1 MSLIVN
7 KNIGAM
13 TAHRYLKLN
22 DESFAKSVERLSS
35 GMKINRA
42 ADDPAGLVISEKF
55 RAQVEGLNQAIKNAQ
70 DGISL
75 MQTAEGALDEVTTI
89 LRNMRNL
96 ALHASNTGASDSAAV
111 GADQEQIE
119 QAIATLDRIA
129 NTTAFGSRKLLNGS
143 AGVTATTTDAD
154 ISFVSG
160 TANTQAGTYAVEI
173 TTASVKGV
181 HQSLA
186 RKGIDTIELH
196 TADGDI
202 AADTTLT
209 FEGKAFGG
217 ETITVDLT
225 SGQTVAQAATA
236 IQNALNDA
244 GFSDMTA
251 AVNGN
256 DVEITVNRLGDAAD
270 TGSSANAWNVTDS
283 GNGFDGAAISASAQ
297 GTVTSATRL
306 AQAEIITFKDGDGA
320 NVSVALTAGTTIGN
334 AVSQLNDA
342 LDEAGFKVT
351 AAWDSA
357 NEQFE
362 LTNDEYGASDIVKYS
377 VASSLVDGTNDCAT
391 GIGESVGT
399 DYTIS
404 DGLNGTAGVNVAG
417 TIGGEV
423 ADSSNGIYL
432 TGASGTAAEGLK
444 IKTVGG
450 AAAEAQGNVIVDQN
464 SLTFQV
470 GAFEAQ
476 TVKMALGDMRT
487 NQLGKT
493 ATGTYTSQGLADGA
507 YIRNLDVTTFQ
518 GAQDAIELIDA
529 ALTEVSSM
537 RSQMG
542 SFQKDVLEASVRN
555 LGVASQNMAASES
568 AIRDADMAEVMLDF
582 SRAQILTN
590 TGMAMLAQANQAPQN
605 VMQLFR

>member
-1 MSLIVN
+1 MGLVVN

-22 DESFAKSVERLSS
+22 DAQFSKSVERLSS
-35 GMKINRA
+35 GLKINRA
-42 ADDPAGLVISEKF
+42 ADDPAGLVISEKL

-75 MQTAEGALDEVTTI
+75 MQTAEGSLEEVTTV

-96 ALHASNTGASDSAAV
+96 ALHAANTGASDSAAV
-111 GADQEQIE
+111 LADQEQIE

-129 NTTAFGSRKLLNGS
+129 NTTAFGSRNLLNGS
-143 AGVTATTTDAD
+143 AGVTATTTDSD
-154 ISFVSG
+154 VTFVSG
-160 TANTQAGTYAVEI
+160 TADTKAGTYAVEV

-186 RKGIDTIELH
+186 REGVDKV
-196 TADGDI
+196 
-202 AADTTLT
+202 TLT
-209 FEGKAFGG
+209 SAAAGLVLADANLVLTGKVFND
-217 ETITVDLT
+217 ETITVGLLT
-225 SGQTVAQAATA
+225 GDTMTEAATK
-236 IQNALNDA
+236 INTALTTA

-251 AVNGN
+251 VGTNG
-256 DVEITVNRLGDAAD
+256 VGGTVAITINRLGGDHDDAVAATDNGTFDAD
-270 TGSSANAWNVTDS
+270 GVRA
-283 GNGFDGAAISASAQ
+283 AQ
-297 GTVTSATRL
+297 GTVTSSTRL
-306 AQAEIITFKDGDGA
+306 SQNEIVTFKDGDGA
-320 NVSVALTAGTTIGN
+320 NVSVALTAGTTIGT
-334 AVSQLNDA
+334 AVSQMNTA
-342 LDEAGFKVT
+342 LEEAGFEIT

-362 LTNDEYGASDIVKYS
+362 MTNNDYGASDVVTYS
-377 VASSLVDGTNDCAT
+377 VASSIIDGANDVAAT
-391 GIGESVGT
+391 GIGESAGT
-399 DYTIS
+399 DNTIA

-417 TIGGEV
+417 EIDGE
-423 ADSSNGIYL
+423 AATSSDGVYL
-432 TGASGTAAEGLK
+432 TGAGGTDVEGLK
-444 IKTVGG
+444 LRTTGG
-450 AAAEAQGNVIVDQN
+450 AAVEAQGNVLVEQN
-464 SLTFQV
+464 SLTFQL
-470 GAFEAQ
+470 GAFKGQ
-476 TVKMALGDMRT
+476 TVKMALGDMRA

-507 YIRNLDVTTFQ
+507 YVRNLDVTTAD

-529 ALTEVSSM
+529 ALSEVSSM

-605 VMQLFR
+605 VMRLFS